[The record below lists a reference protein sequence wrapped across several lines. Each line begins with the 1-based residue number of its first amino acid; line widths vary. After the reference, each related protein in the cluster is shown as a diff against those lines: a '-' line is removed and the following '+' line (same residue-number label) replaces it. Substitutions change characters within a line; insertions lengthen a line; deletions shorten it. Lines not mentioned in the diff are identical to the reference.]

1 VSIQTQSRRSDIIS
15 YFSHF
20 KQMCRGDST
29 SAKATAAPSIDAG
42 AAALLQK
49 PWLLRNAAAWL
60 LCADIEAL
68 GCTCKAVA
76 ASLSSGTLAAEIV
89 SHMLTHC
96 YGKTA
101 SPGHQHSAA
110 PATLEQLRW
119 AELKHVS
126 NLLAAPEV
134 RTHSHMSHYPNC

>member
-1 VSIQTQSRRSDIIS
+1 LRKRNSSL
-15 YFSHF
+15 SHTTEP
-20 KQMCRGDST
+20 MCRGDNST
-29 SAKATAAPSIDAG
+29 PAKATAAPLVDEG
-42 AAALLQK
+42 AAALLQR

-76 ASLSSGTLAAEIV
+76 ASLSSGTLTAEIV

-101 SPGHQHSAA
+101 SPGHQHSTA

-126 NLLAAPEV
+126 NLLSAPEV
-134 RTHSHMSHYPNC
+134 RTHSYIALSNS